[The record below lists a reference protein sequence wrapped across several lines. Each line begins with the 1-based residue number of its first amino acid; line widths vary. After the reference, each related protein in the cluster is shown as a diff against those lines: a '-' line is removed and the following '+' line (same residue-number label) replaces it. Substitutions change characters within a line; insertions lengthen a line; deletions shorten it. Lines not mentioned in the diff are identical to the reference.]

1 MNPLLR
7 LKLKSRSRRS
17 LTVIVV
23 MLALGAQSGRP
34 AAQSVSLVMEE
45 ASLQRR
51 CADEAKAVA
60 SEGPASDL
68 PTSTSLRCRAALPKS
83 SVDAS
88 ATYAYWLLLLL
99 LAAGLVLHLTVRRI
113 RRGRT

>member
-7 LKLKSRSRRS
+7 LKLKSRSRRY

-23 MLALGAQSGRP
+23 ALALGAQSGRS

-45 ASLQRR
+45 AAQQRR

-60 SEGPASDL
+60 SEDRASGI
-68 PTSTSLRCRAALPKS
+68 PKSTSLRCRAGLPTS
-83 SVDAS
+83 PEATS
-88 ATYAYWLLLLL
+88 AIYVVWLLLLL
-99 LAAGLVLHLTVRRI
+99 LAAGLVLRLTVRRT
-113 RRGRT
+113 RRGGT